1 MKQKLQK
8 NISVGGKNIDLSNLP
23 YGMVADGELGLLL
36 ASNEMSGKV
45 IHENP
50 YAGIYETRATVTPK
64 GDYLLMFP
72 DALPGTVRQSGK
84 NGHYAA
90 SKTKTN
96 NLIAYRSSDKGK
108 SWKGPSMPL
117 NIDYNMHSFI
127 PLIPRNSQ
135 RIYAFGTQPRWD
147 KFNGVENAA
156 IGFRYSDD
164 DGFTWSDVTFI
175 EPVNDS
181 DFQAMS
187 AMRMCET
194 DRGTWILGAHAG
206 TPFFKQEDGSMT
218 TCTRQY
224 LIRSEDKGKTWTVL
238 PDKRPNGWFAEGFNR
253 MDEGR
258 PINIGNGEVYFM
270 SRTCEG
276 HLWSSRSLDDGKT
289 WSKLAPTP
297 LVHPDAPPMLFHLGD
312 GKTLAAF
319 HHNSHT
325 GSHFNDNAMRDR
337 GQLWISLSR
346 DGGMTW
352 SKPRF
357 VLSNIVAPDGTGAWC
372 EDNCSYIDLFSDN
385 GVLNIFM
392 PHRWRRC
399 LHIQMEESAIEMLP
413 DNL

>member
-1 MKQKLQK
+1 MRLKEK
-8 NISVGGKNIDLSNLP
+8 ISVGGKSISLLRPPDGMKIDST
-23 YGMVADGELGLLL
+23 LGLIL
-36 ASNEMSGKV
+36 ANNGISGKV
-45 IHENP
+45 IHENK
-50 YAGIYETRATVTPK
+50 YAGIYETRVTITPK

-84 NGHYAA
+84 NGHYAS

-96 NLIAYRSSDKGK
+96 NLVAYRSKDRGET
-108 SWKGPSMPL
+108 WEGPSIPFD
-117 NIDYNMHSFI
+117 IDYNMHSFI
-127 PLIPRNSQ
+127 PLIPNNSQ
-135 RIYAFGTQPRWD
+135 RLYAFGTQPRWD

-164 DGFTWSDVTFI
+164 DGFTWSDVALI
-175 EPVNDS
+175 EPVNDPG
-181 DFQAMS
+181 FQAMS

-194 DRGTWILGAHAG
+194 DSGTWILGAHAG

-224 LIRSEDKGKTWTVL
+224 ILRSEDKGKTWTLL
-238 PDKRPNGWFAEGFNR
+238 PDKRPNGWFADGFNR

-258 PINIGNGEVYFM
+258 PINIGSGEIYFM

-289 WSKLAPTP
+289 WSKLGPSP
-297 LVHPDAPPMLFHLGD
+297 LVHPDAPPMLFHLSD

-337 GQLWISLSR
+337 GQLWVSFSK
-346 DGGMTW
+346 DGGRNW
-352 SKPRF
+352 SNPRF
-357 VLSNIVAPDGTGAWC
+357 VLANIVAADGTGTWC
-372 EDNCSYIDLFSDN
+372 EENCSYIDLITDN
-385 GVLNIFM
+385 GMLHIFM

-399 LHIQMEESAIEMLP
+399 LHIQMKESEIWNLP
-413 DNL
+413 EKL